1 MPSSF
6 LPPYYRPQFCEWLEN
21 LKIEF
26 AAVASSLGF
35 SGAEITAFLNEINWA
50 LFVCRSAADASTF
63 SQSWTVF
70 RDDLLTGDP
79 NVAVGAVPG
88 TTAPAAPAT
97 AAPLRGILARIR
109 ATIKRI
115 KASPAYTDT
124 IGQALRIVGS
134 STPIDFENAKP
145 QLKVKALP
153 MFQSE
158 VRWVR
163 KNFSGV
169 FVQCERSG
177 ETADLG
183 VKTGTKFVDDR
194 PPLEP
199 GKPEVRKYRSLYVY
213 NGDTVGGWSDE
224 VSVTVQP

>member
-1 MPSSF
+1 MPSNF
-6 LPPYYRPQFCEWLEN
+6 LPPHYRPQFCEWLEN

-35 SGAEITAFLNEINWA
+35 TTAEITAFLNELNWA

-63 SQSWTVF
+63 GQAWTVF

-88 TTAPAAPAT
+88 TTSPTAPVT

-109 ATIKRI
+109 AMVKRI
-115 KASPAYTDT
+115 KASPAYTET

-134 STPIDFENAKP
+134 STPIDTANAKP
-145 QLKVKALP
+145 QLKVKPLP

-163 KNFSGV
+163 KGFSGV
-169 FVQCERSG
+169 LVQSERNG
-177 ETADLG
+177 ESTDLG

-194 PPLEP
+194 PPVEP
-199 GKPEVRKYRSLYVY
+199 GKPEVRTYRSLYVY
-213 NGDTVGGWSDE
+213 NGETVGGWSDV